1 VSVVERDETPAL
13 VEVDEPDI
21 KPEPSSPG
29 GPSTA
34 GRGDEEE
41 DEEMR
46 IKDFKPSVDVT
57 FKGEYCMAL
66 NGSMV

>member
-1 VSVVERDETPAL
+1 VPVVERDETPAL

-34 GRGDEEE
+34 GGGDEEE

-57 FKGEYCMAL
+57 FKGESHMSSDGL
-66 NGSMV
+66 KV